1 MFGENFLFP
10 AQNASSIPVQ
20 LYHVKHAIFQL
31 FQCLLLQ
38 KVFSKKFL
46 TYACTGLFTSL
57 ITVLKVFEHNFLHFE
72 VSLFDVPL

>member
-20 LYHVKHAIFQL
+20 LYHLYHVKHAIFQL

-38 KVFSKKFL
+38 KVFF
-46 TYACTGLFTSL
+46 
-57 ITVLKVFEHNFLHFE
+57 
-72 VSLFDVPL
+72 